1 MPNTLQKVRFAI
13 VNDERH
19 TIATC
24 VMLSQQGQNKQLKLL
39 TYPNTDLTAFEHIN
53 LFSLNSTQFMAWRGK
68 ITRQRD
74 EQVIFFAEEQIG
86 ENFRRHLRM
95 NMSVDTYIY
104 SLKNPK
110 IRYKVKSNDISCGG
124 VSIFSSTKLHLGERF
139 EIVIPSTEPPIIVPI
154 EVLRV
159 LSDSQNLY
167 ACQFIDLLLQEE
179 ALIQESIF
187 EYDLRTNGKR

>member
-1 MPNTLQKVRFAI
+1 MANKLQKVRFAI

-19 TIATC
+19 TLATC

-39 TYPNTDLTAFEHIN
+39 TYPNTDLTAFEHLN
-53 LFSLNSTQFMAWRGK
+53 LFSLNAVPFMAWRGK

-74 EQVIFFAEEQIG
+74 EQVIFLAEEQIG
-86 ENFRRHLRM
+86 ENFRRHLRI
-95 NMSVDTYIY
+95 NMAFDTYIY
-104 SLKNPK
+104 SLTNPNM
-110 IRYKVKSNDISCGG
+110 RYKVKSNDISCGG
-124 VSIFSSTKLHLGERF
+124 ISIFSSKKLCVGERF
-139 EIVIPSTEPPIIVPI
+139 EIVLPCTEPPIIVSV

-167 ACQFIDLLLQEE
+167 ACQFINLLGQEE

-187 EYDLRTNGKR
+187 EYDLRTNRKR